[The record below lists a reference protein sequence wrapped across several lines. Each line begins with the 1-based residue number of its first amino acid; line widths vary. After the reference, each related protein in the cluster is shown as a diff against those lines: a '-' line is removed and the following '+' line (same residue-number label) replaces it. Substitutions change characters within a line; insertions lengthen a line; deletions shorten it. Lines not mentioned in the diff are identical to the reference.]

1 MSNPTIAIIGRP
13 NVGKSTIFNKIVG
26 DKISIVENI
35 EGVTRDRIYSQGEW
49 LNNKFFIID
58 TGGIQI
64 ENKPFQKQ
72 IRAQAELA
80 IDEADVIIFLADGK
94 NGLTE
99 DDKEI
104 AKLLYKSNKPVVL
117 AINKIDNFDLKYL
130 TYDFYSLGFGEPLAI
145 SGSHG
150 LGIGDLL
157 DRVCENFKNKNFDE
171 EKNKENLKFSLI
183 GRPNVG
189 KSSIINC
196 LLGEERVISSEIA
209 GTTRDAIDTDFIYNK
224 KQYTVIDT
232 AGIRKRGK
240 IYESCEKYSVLR
252 TLKAI
257 DRSDVVLVIIN
268 ANEGIIEQ
276 DKKIAGYA
284 HESGKGVIIVV
295 NKWDLIEK
303 NNNTLK
309 EFEDNIRDNFQYLS
323 YAKIIFVSA
332 KTKKRIFNIFDLINE
347 SYLNNNKRI
356 QSSLLNDLIND
367 AISMN
372 PTPQDKGK
380 RLNIFYSSQ
389 VAICPPTFVL
399 FVNYPELL
407 HFSYERFLENRIRE
421 AFDFKGTPIRL
432 LARKRN

>member
-35 EGVTRDRIYSQGEW
+35 EGVTRDRIYSQAEW

-332 KTKKRIFNIFDLINE
+332 KTKKRIFNIFNLIDE

-421 AFDFKGTPIRL
+421 TFDFKGTPIRL

>member
-35 EGVTRDRIYSQGEW
+35 EGVTRDRIYSQAEW

-171 EKNKENLKFSLI
+171 EKDKENLKFSLI

-303 NNNTLK
+303 NSNTLK

-323 YAKIIFVSA
+323 YAKIIFVSE
-332 KTKKRIFNIFDLINE
+332 KTKKRIFNIFNLIDE

>member
-35 EGVTRDRIYSQGEW
+35 EGVTRDRIYSQAEW

-157 DRVCENFKNKNFDE
+157 DIVCENFKNKNFDE

-332 KTKKRIFNIFDLINE
+332 KTKKRIFNIFNLIDE

>member
-35 EGVTRDRIYSQGEW
+35 EGVTRDRIYSHAEW

-332 KTKKRIFNIFDLINE
+332 KTKKRIFNIFNLIDE

>member
-35 EGVTRDRIYSQGEW
+35 EGVTRDRIYSQAEW

-332 KTKKRIFNIFDLINE
+332 KTKKRIFNIFNLINE

-407 HFSYERFLENRIRE
+407 HFSYERFLENRIRD

>member
-117 AINKIDNFDLKYL
+117 AINKIDN
-130 TYDFYSLGFGEPLAI
+130 FYSLGFGEPLAI

-421 AFDFKGTPIRL
+421 VFDFKGTPIRL

>member
-35 EGVTRDRIYSQGEW
+35 EGVTRDRIYSQAEW

-332 KTKKRIFNIFDLINE
+332 KTKKRIFNIFNLIDE